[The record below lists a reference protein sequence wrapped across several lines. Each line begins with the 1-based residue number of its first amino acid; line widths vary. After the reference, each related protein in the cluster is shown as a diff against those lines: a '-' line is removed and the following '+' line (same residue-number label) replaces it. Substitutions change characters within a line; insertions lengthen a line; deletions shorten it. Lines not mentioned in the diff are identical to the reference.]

1 MEQYKWWFGEG
12 GEEANQPTKQTT
24 QISYFIY
31 ISFFPLIACWAAK
44 TDRSNNVPT
53 IKTPAMEL
61 MTPNTNPDQVL
72 AYC

>member
-1 MEQYKWWFGEG
+1 MVVGEG
-12 GEEANQPTKQTT
+12 GEEASQPTNQPNN
-24 QISYFIY
+24 SNFIIYLY
-31 ISFFPLIACWAAK
+31 IFLSFDCLLGSK